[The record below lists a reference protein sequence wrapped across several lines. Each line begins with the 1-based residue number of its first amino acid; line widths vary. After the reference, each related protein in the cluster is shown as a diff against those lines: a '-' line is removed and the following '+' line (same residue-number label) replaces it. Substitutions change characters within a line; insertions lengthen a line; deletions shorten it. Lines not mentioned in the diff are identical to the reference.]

1 VNNGASLSDEG
12 AGLSVI
18 YRPIKTIFLTNASRF
33 PKDIFF
39 GGGGGRFQASSCVL
53 LERGIKMSI
62 GHWWNGIDRIKPNLK
77 TTSNLNY
84 S

>member
-12 AGLSVI
+12 AGLSVV
-18 YRPIKTIFLTNASRF
+18 YRPIKTPFLTNSARF
-33 PKDIFF
+33 PKDVFW
-39 GGGGGRFQASSCVL
+39 GGGGGKFPGVALSPS
-53 LERGIKMSI
+53 EKMNM

-77 TTSNLNY
+77 TTSNQNY